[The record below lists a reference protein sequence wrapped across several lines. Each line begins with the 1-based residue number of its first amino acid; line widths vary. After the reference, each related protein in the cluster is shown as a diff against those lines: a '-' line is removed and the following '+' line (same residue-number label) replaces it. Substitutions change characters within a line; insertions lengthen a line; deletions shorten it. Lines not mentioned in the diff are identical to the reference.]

1 MASSK
6 LSFCKLAKITTWM
19 RVKGWSALT
28 SWCMLTE
35 RLEMKQLKEQGCEAD
50 SMISKTI
57 EFGEA
62 VVNKIMLVEFK
73 QSTFRV
79 IIERRRKMQFNA

>member
-1 MASSK
+1 
-6 LSFCKLAKITTWM
+6 
-19 RVKGWSALT
+19 
-28 SWCMLTE
+28 
-35 RLEMKQLKEQGCEAD
+35 MKQLKEQGCEAD